1 VELLLARNSYMR
13 LIPAGTEMPREGEVQ
28 AGEFDLYC
36 VDPTDGIAKF
46 QIQSP
51 VRPGVQV
58 LPNDRRI
65 PLENL
70 TVPVDSRA
78 KPFRERLKLDVRVDD
93 NLILHAAARSLDKR
107 GFAQTEIHNLEFGLS
122 LAAAPPRIE
131 DDQPR
136 SDDEAE
142 ALASEHGS
150 VTMRANVADR
160 EDKALVP
167 GEVLYRFDPVYFR
180 NHSAPDVQ
188 ERERLYY
195 VPCAKCGR
203 ASSDPLCQCDS
214 APKGR

>member
-1 VELLLARNSYMR
+1 MAKHVELLLARNSYMR
-13 LIPAGTEMPREGEVQ
+13 LVPAGTEMPREGEVQ

-51 VRPGVQV
+51 VRPGIQV
-58 LPNDRRI
+58 LPNDRRV

-70 TVPVDSRA
+70 VVPVDARA

-93 NLILHAAARSLDKR
+93 NLILHAAARSLDRR
-107 GFAQTEIHNLEFGLS
+107 GLAKTEVHNLEFGLS
-122 LAAAPPRIE
+122 LPGVSSRTESDRPR
-131 DDQPR
+131 DDHKESQTH
-136 SDDEAE
+136 
-142 ALASEHGS
+142 EHGS

-180 NHSAPDVQ
+180 DHSAPDVQ

-203 ASSDPLCQCDS
+203 ASSDPLCQCDV
-214 APKGR
+214 A